1 MLRMDKPPPSSTVTQ
16 LLSRATSGDSDAL
29 NRLMPLVYDEL
40 KEVAH
45 RQLRRER
52 SDHTLNTTALVNE
65 AYIKLA
71 DQKAPWQNRA
81 HFYAIAAQSMRRI
94 LVHYAEKRNAE
105 KRGGGAVAASI
116 ERELLDISDG
126 LDASRLDLVL
136 SIDNALKKL
145 EEFNERGARVVEYKF
160 FGGLTHE
167 EISEVMGI
175 SVITVRR
182 SWATAQAWLRREISE
197 G

>member
-1 MLRMDKPPPSSTVTQ
+1 MDRPPPSSTVTQ